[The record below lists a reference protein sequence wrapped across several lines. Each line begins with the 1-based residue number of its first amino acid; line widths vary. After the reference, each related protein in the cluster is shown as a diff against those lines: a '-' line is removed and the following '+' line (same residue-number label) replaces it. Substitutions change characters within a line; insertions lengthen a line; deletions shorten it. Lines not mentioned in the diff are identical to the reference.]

1 MFVDHARRLAAGVAN
16 LSYVV
21 GSGTA
26 LPFDDGAFDAVI
38 FHTVLS
44 HIPDAGAAL
53 AEAARVTAAGGALAV
68 FDGDYATTTVAVGDH
83 DPLQACADAA
93 MAALVHDRYLVRRLG
108 TLVRAAGWDIVR
120 LRSHG
125 YVENEEPGYILTLI
139 DRGADTL
146 VGAGRLGRAG
156 GGCAEGRGAPA
167 GGGGRVLRPHR
178 LREPD
183 RPASVG
189 CSPMRTR
196 VSGGLVT
203 NDVQAR
209 LRAYARL
216 LVRAGVNLTEGQEL
230 LVHGQVEHAPFVR
243 AIAEEAYAA
252 GARYVD
258 ASYADRRV
266 QRAFVTSAADDM
278 LGWTPPWMV
287 QRLERA
293 IEVGA
298 AVIGISADSG
308 AEVFEGVD
316 GDRLARARYRDF
328 DLVWMDG
335 VMGRKLAW
343 SLVAYPTEGW
353 AREALGEPDLDRL
366 WDAFAHA
373 LRLDEPDPAGSWR
386 QRLDELEARAREL
399 TERAF
404 TALRYRGPGTDL
416 EVGLIEGARW
426 MAGRERTV
434 HGQVHA
440 PNLPTE
446 EVFTSPHRLRADG
459 TVRSTMPLALRGTIV
474 EGLELRVA
482 GGEIV
487 EARSTRGEDALRA
500 ELAIDEGARHFGE
513 VALVDASSRVGETGV
528 TFNNTLFD
536 ENAAA
541 HIAWGRAIP
550 WALDHL
556 PADQHAAAGLN
567 DSATHTDFMVGA
579 PEVEIDGVEPGGTAV
594 ALLRDG
600 VWQL

>member
-1 MFVDHARRLAAGVAN
+1 
-16 LSYVV
+16 
-21 GSGTA
+21 
-26 LPFDDGAFDAVI
+26 
-38 FHTVLS
+38 
-44 HIPDAGAAL
+44 
-53 AEAARVTAAGGALAV
+53 
-68 FDGDYATTTVAVGDH
+68 
-83 DPLQACADAA
+83 
-93 MAALVHDRYLVRRLG
+93 
-108 TLVRAAGWDIVR
+108 
-120 LRSHG
+120 
-125 YVENEEPGYILTLI
+125 
-139 DRGADTL
+139 
-146 VGAGRLGRAG
+146 
-156 GGCAEGRGAPA
+156 
-167 GGGGRVLRPHR
+167 
-178 LREPD
+178 
-183 RPASVG
+183 
-189 CSPMRTR
+189 
-196 VSGGLVT
+196 VT

-216 LVRAGVNLTEGQEL
+216 LVHAGVNLAAGQEL
-230 LVHGQVEHAPFVR
+230 LVHAQHEHAPLAR

-258 ASYADRRV
+258 VAYADRRV
-266 QRAFVTSAADDM
+266 QRAFVSTAPDAM

-308 AEVFEGVD
+308 ADVFEGVD
-316 GDRLARARYRDF
+316 GDRLARARFRDF

-335 VMGRKLAW
+335 VMGRRLAW

-353 AREALGEPDLDRL
+353 AREALGEPDTARL

-373 LRLDEPDPAGSWR
+373 LRLDEPDPAAAWKH
-386 QRLDELEARAREL
+386 RLDELEARAREL

-404 TALRYRGPGTDL
+404 TTLRYRGPGTDL
-416 EVGLIEGARW
+416 EVGLIDGARW
-426 MAGRERTV
+426 LAGRERTV

-446 EVFTSPHRLRADG
+446 EVFTSPHRSRAEG
-459 TVRSTMPLALRGTIV
+459 TVRSTRPLALRGTLV
-474 EGLELRVA
+474 EGLELRLA

-487 EARSTRGEDALRA
+487 EARARRGEDALRA
-500 ELAIDEGARHFGE
+500 ELATDDGARRFGE
-513 VALVDASSRVGETGV
+513 VALVDVSSRVGETGV

-550 WALDHL
+550 WALDHV

-567 DSATHTDFMVGA
+567 ESATHTDFMVGA
-579 PEVEIDGVEPGGTAV
+579 PEVEIDGVEAGGAAV

>member
-1 MFVDHARRLAAGVAN
+1 M
-16 LSYVV
+16 
-21 GSGTA
+21 
-26 LPFDDGAFDAVI
+26 
-38 FHTVLS
+38 
-44 HIPDAGAAL
+44 
-53 AEAARVTAAGGALAV
+53 
-68 FDGDYATTTVAVGDH
+68 
-83 DPLQACADAA
+83 
-93 MAALVHDRYLVRRLG
+93 
-108 TLVRAAGWDIVR
+108 
-120 LRSHG
+120 
-125 YVENEEPGYILTLI
+125 
-139 DRGADTL
+139 
-146 VGAGRLGRAG
+146 
-156 GGCAEGRGAPA
+156 
-167 GGGGRVLRPHR
+167 
-178 LREPD
+178 
-183 RPASVG
+183 
-189 CSPMRTR
+189 
-196 VSGGLVT
+196 T

-230 LVHGQVEHAPFVR
+230 LVQGQVEHAPFVR
-243 AIAEEAYAA
+243 AVAEEAYAA

-258 ASYADRRV
+258 VSYADRRV
-266 QRAFVTSAADDM
+266 QRAFITSAPDDV

-293 IEVGA
+293 IEVGG

-316 GDRLARARYRDF
+316 GDRLARARFRDF

-353 AREALGEPDLDRL
+353 ALEALGEPDLDRL

-373 LRLDEPDPAGSWR
+373 LRLDEPDPAGSWQ
-386 QRLDELEARAREL
+386 QRLDELQARARQL
-399 TERAF
+399 TERGF

-426 MAGRERTV
+426 IAGRERTV

-459 TVRSTMPLALRGTIV
+459 TVRSTLPLALRGTIV

-500 ELAIDEGARHFGE
+500 ELAIDEGARRFGE

-556 PADQHAAAGLN
+556 PADEHAAAGLN

-579 PEVEIDGVEPGGTAV
+579 PEVEIDGVEPGGGAV